1 MNARCMRILLLAV
14 FAVPAGLCAQQN
26 ASHSSAET
34 EARTASVGYY
44 RLSFLVR
51 ELDGSKVINQRAYT
65 MSVTADA
72 KVCRLR
78 SGTRIPVPSEKSWTY
93 VDVGINL
100 DVQAKEAPE
109 GLQLEV
115 TADISSG
122 ATENS
127 ATTNFP
133 PSIRQVRSQ
142 GAVLA
147 PIGKPTVVF
156 TADDPASHHR
166 FELEVTPVR
175 EK

>member
-1 MNARCMRILLLAV
+1 MNANRLRIFLLVLV
-14 FAVPAGLCAQQN
+14 IMPAGLSAQQN
-26 ASHSSAET
+26 TSPA
-34 EARTASVGYY
+34 TAGAATHVAPGAYY
-44 RLSFLVR
+44 RLNFLIR
-51 ELDGSKVINQRAYT
+51 ELDEGKLVNQRAYT
-65 MSVTADA
+65 MSVPSDR

-100 DVQAKEAPE
+100 DVQAEEAPE

-115 TADISSG
+115 TAEISSG

-127 ATTNFP
+127 TTTNLP
-133 PSIRQVRSQ
+133 PAIRQVRSQ
-142 GAVLA
+142 GAVVA
-147 PIGKPTVVF
+147 PVGKPTIVF